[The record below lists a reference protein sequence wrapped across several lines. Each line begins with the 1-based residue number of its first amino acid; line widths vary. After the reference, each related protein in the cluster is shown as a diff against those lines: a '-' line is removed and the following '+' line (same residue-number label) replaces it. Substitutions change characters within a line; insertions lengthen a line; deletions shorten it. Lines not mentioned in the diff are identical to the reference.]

1 MSTAGGESGPETAA
15 SEPVQQLK
23 PNEPEPE
30 EPEPEPEPQPQP
42 AEPAEPVAP
51 ADEPSK
57 PKPELPTGAANH
69 EPAGQQLEPEPEPVS
84 PEPQLTT
91 ELRTGSSTRVPALFS
106 ILKPP
111 SSSDEDEAT
120 SGVELVLKPG
130 ADEQQAVSGLATRH
144 RVVSFDES
152 LMPKPV
158 DSPRGDEAVS
168 KLAPRHRGVVSFNDF
183 AETHTPRG
191 ATVVRVCVPN
201 STSRLKRSSSANIM
215 SVRKLVQ
222 LRDGHIFDMS
232 QLDSDIQRVFGHLKE
247 RFGEEYA
254 LHIVFTIRT
263 AEELHRAW
271 HMTLLTTKLMQQ
283 LKETFNLVMT
293 WELGVLRLKFRVED
307 GDYELHRKVPY
318 DYDSEFQ
325 DKYTRIATA
334 LIQGNIDIHRALTY
348 QSEIK
353 EGKHTAK
360 TGLFLRSFPGRLLLY
375 PVVAGTCAMIFFGGD
390 LTDAAIA
397 AVCGLASGFIELSC
411 GYMGQTGK
419 VTLDVL
425 VGISTVST
433 ELPPSHPISRSFLAI
448 QTCFASLCS
457 STAVFS
463 SA

>member
-1 MSTAGGESGPETAA
+1 
-15 SEPVQQLK
+15 
-23 PNEPEPE
+23 
-30 EPEPEPEPQPQP
+30 
-42 AEPAEPVAP
+42 
-51 ADEPSK
+51 
-57 PKPELPTGAANH
+57 
-69 EPAGQQLEPEPEPVS
+69 
-84 PEPQLTT
+84 
-91 ELRTGSSTRVPALFS
+91 
-106 ILKPP
+106 
-111 SSSDEDEAT
+111 
-120 SGVELVLKPG
+120 
-130 ADEQQAVSGLATRH
+130 
-144 RVVSFDES
+144 
-152 LMPKPV
+152 
-158 DSPRGDEAVS
+158 
-168 KLAPRHRGVVSFNDF
+168 
-183 AETHTPRG
+183 
-191 ATVVRVCVPN
+191 
-201 STSRLKRSSSANIM
+201 M

-360 TGLFLRSFPGRLLLY
+360 TGLFLRSFSAGSLRCRL
-375 PVVAGTCAMIFFGGD
+375 
-390 LTDAAIA
+390 
-397 AVCGLASGFIELSC
+397 
-411 GYMGQTGK
+411 
-419 VTLDVL
+419 
-425 VGISTVST
+425 
-433 ELPPSHPISRSFLAI
+433 PSHTHDTPADARSH
-448 QTCFASLCS
+448 
-457 STAVFS
+457 
-463 SA
+463 